1 MRGLLSDSEPP
12 AVSACPL
19 YKLFYRLLNGTIS
32 TFRSENS
39 GESQTMNF
47 ETLCIH
53 TGVHKDTQYNSVIT
67 PIYPSSTF
75 YWNDL
80 ETNSGYDYTRS
91 GNPTRDALN
100 ENLAKL
106 EGGVGCVTTS
116 TGMSA
121 VHCAMALFSPG
132 DHIIAPADVY
142 GGTFR
147 LFSQYLTEKGLT
159 FSFVDMT
166 DLEAVRAAVTSATKG
181 IWIETPSNPM
191 MKVIDLAAVVEIAG
205 SANAISI
212 CDNTFL
218 SPYLQRPFDFGVDIV
233 MHSTTKYINGHSD
246 VVGGAV
252 ISKQQEHADRVA
264 WLCNALGLACSPF
277 DAWLVLRGVKTL
289 GCRMEAQ
296 QASAMKIARFLE
308 QHADIDRV
316 YYPGLESHPQHE
328 LASRQQ
334 DGYGAMLS
342 FDVKGGRPV
351 AERVCMNSR
360 LFDVAESLG
369 GIESLISFPVTMSHA
384 SMSVEGR
391 KAAGITENTVR
402 VSVGLEHSD
411 DLIADL
417 SQALAS

>member
-1 MRGLLSDSEPP
+1 M
-12 AVSACPL
+12 
-19 YKLFYRLLNGTIS
+19 K
-32 TFRSENS
+32 
-39 GESQTMNF
+39 F
-47 ETLCIH
+47 ETRCVH
-53 TGVHKDTQYNSVIT
+53 TGVHKDQQFNSVIT
-67 PIYPSSTF
+67 PIYPTSTF

-80 ETNSGYDYTRS
+80 TTNSGYDYTRS

-100 ENLAKL
+100 ENLAAL
-106 EGGVGCVTTS
+106 EGGVGCSTTS

-121 VHCAMALFSPG
+121 IHCAMALFNPG
-132 DHIIAPADVY
+132 DHVVAPADLY

-147 LFSQYLTEKGLT
+147 LFDRFLTEKGLQ

-166 DLEAVRAAVTSATKG
+166 RLNDVSAAIRPNTRCV
-181 IWIETPSNPM
+181 WIETPSNPM
-191 MKVIDLAAVVEIAG
+191 MKVIDLSGVVEIARQQK
-205 SANAISI
+205 AVTI

-218 SPYLQRPFDFGVDIV
+218 SPYLQRPLEFGVDVV

-252 ISKQQEHADRVA
+252 ISRDRETADRIA
-264 WLCNALGLACSPF
+264 WICNALGLACSPF

-296 QASAMKIARFLE
+296 QASAMKIARFLNDHPLVE
-308 QHADIDRV
+308 RV

-328 LASRQQ
+328 LAKQQ
-334 DGYGAMLS
+334 QKGFGAMLS
-342 FDVKGGRPV
+342 FDVRDGRPV
-351 AERVCMNSR
+351 AEKVCLNSK

-384 SMSVEGR
+384 SMTPEAR
-391 KAAGITENTVR
+391 AAAGITEKTVR

-417 SQALAS
+417 KQALES

>member
-1 MRGLLSDSEPP
+1 MH
-12 AVSACPL
+12 
-19 YKLFYRLLNGTIS
+19 
-32 TFRSENS
+32 
-39 GESQTMNF
+39 F
-47 ETLCIH
+47 ETRAVH
-53 TGVHKDTQYNSVIT
+53 TGVNKDTAYNSCIT
-67 PIYPSSTF
+67 PIYPTSTF

-100 ENLAKL
+100 QNLAAL

-121 VHCAMALFSPG
+121 VHCAMALFNPG
-132 DHIIAPADVY
+132 DHVVVPADVY

-147 LFSQYLTEKGLT
+147 LFDRFLSEKGIGFT
-159 FSFVDMT
+159 FVDMT
-166 DLEAVRAAVTSATKG
+166 DLAAVKAAVQPATRG

-191 MKVIDLAAVVEIAG
+191 MKVIDLAAVVEIARTH
-205 SANAISI
+205 NALTI

-218 SPYLQRPFDFGVDIV
+218 SPYLQRPLEFGVDVV

-252 ISKQQEHADRVA
+252 ISKDKDVADRIA
-264 WLCNALGLACSPF
+264 WICNALGLACSPF

-296 QASAMKIARFLE
+296 QASAMTIARFLE
-308 QHADIDRV
+308 QHSLVERV
-316 YYPGLESHPQHE
+316 YYPGLESHPQHA
-328 LASRQQ
+328 LAKRQQ
-334 DGYGAMLS
+334 HGFGAMLS
-342 FDVKGGRPV
+342 FDAKDGRTV
-351 AERVCMNSR
+351 AEKVCLNSK

-369 GIESLISFPVTMSHA
+369 GVESLISFPVTMSHA
-384 SMSVEGR
+384 SMSAEGR
-391 KAAGITENTVR
+391 QQAGITEKTVR
-402 VSVGLEHSD
+402 VSVGLEHVD

-417 SQALAS
+417 TQALES